1 MDSGLGSVTP
11 LVGQASQFRSQ
22 FGQFH
27 QRSEVTSLPRPARS
41 AGFWSVGTYLHSVIS
56 LASIF
61 RTWLRTDGIFRCS
74 ESSVTQRCCR
84 DSRPSWKRG
93 SIPVHLVYCW
103 PDRPPCAPLSVQAS
117 GLSGPVLRVLSLQ
130 PDLCCAGPTACVSK
144 RVYNRCKTR
153 DTIFGIFLMNF
164 ALQLKKIYRFPNY
177 PPPSQSMLITLSGT
191 MIISCLD
198 NIVQGGGGGGCFTW
212 YLNTR
217 KFAKTVK
224 CIIRFATDCSSTA
237 SIGSNGLSSSWSPNV
252 HVGHASMSRTSKP
265 RFSVGGVPG
274 LLQPSRLSIEKLS
287 VLRGPHVI
295 LCLTGRKCALSWPVS
310 LYWLQFPRL
319 EWWRWGCLLPCPS
332 PCRVVCIRS
341 QGLGWSRVSHKWS
354 MLAGVWAF
362 ARALVRSNATCAAR
376 TRHPRT
382 WKWRRSSF
390 FPPSSNGMEHR
401 WSDRQHTSFV
411 ESLWRS
417 LGVAHSSSL
426 RAVRGHF
433 PSRMERR
440 ARGQIPLCWTL
451 ALEFPSCSGHAANGT
466 KCDTLFLPDS
476 TLLCARL
483 PLRLR
488 SGSAREPE
496 RSTACSGA
504 PAVVKRWR
512 SRCSASGKSCITS
525 WCSRRYPGSVGLVEF
540 SSFGLLGGW
549 FDQGVGPWW
558 WRHTP
563 VASTLD
569 ATCSLARSTGEGF
582 RNGYSGAEG
591 DHPPRRSPVSCSRNS
606 R

>member
-1 MDSGLGSVTP
+1 M
-11 LVGQASQFRSQ
+11 ASLFI
-22 FGQFH
+22 F
-27 QRSEVTSLPRPARS
+27 PA
-41 AGFWSVGTYLHSVIS
+41 
-56 LASIF
+56 
-61 RTWLRTDGIFRCS
+61 C
-74 ESSVTQRCCR
+74 
-84 DSRPSWKRG
+84 
-93 SIPVHLVYCW
+93 
-103 PDRPPCAPLSVQAS
+103 
-117 GLSGPVLRVLSLQ
+117 
-130 PDLCCAGPTACVSK
+130 
-144 RVYNRCKTR
+144 
-153 DTIFGIFLMNF
+153 
-164 ALQLKKIYRFPNY
+164 
-177 PPPSQSMLITLSGT
+177 
-191 MIISCLD
+191 
-198 NIVQGGGGGGCFTW
+198 
-212 YLNTR
+212 
-217 KFAKTVK
+217 
-224 CIIRFATDCSSTA
+224 
-237 SIGSNGLSSSWSPNV
+237 
-252 HVGHASMSRTSKP
+252 
-265 RFSVGGVPG
+265 
-274 LLQPSRLSIEKLS
+274 
-287 VLRGPHVI
+287 
-295 LCLTGRKCALSWPVS
+295 
-310 LYWLQFPRL
+310 
-319 EWWRWGCLLPCPS
+319 
-332 PCRVVCIRS
+332 
-341 QGLGWSRVSHKWS
+341 
-354 MLAGVWAF
+354 
-362 ARALVRSNATCAAR
+362 
-376 TRHPRT
+376 
-382 WKWRRSSF
+382 
-390 FPPSSNGMEHR
+390 SNGMEHR

-433 PSRMERR
+433 PSGMERR

>member
-1 MDSGLGSVTP
+1 MCPAFSSILGIVRSCFARAFAATRLVLCRTDRLRLQTRVQSVAKLMTHNANFWN
-11 LVGQASQFRSQ
+11 LLDELRTTAKKYTVSQI
-22 FGQFH
+22 
-27 QRSEVTSLPRPARS
+27 TPRPPNQC
-41 AGFWSVGTYLHSVIS
+41 WSL
-56 LASIF
+56 F
-61 RTWLRTDGIFRCS
+61 
-74 ESSVTQRCCR
+74 
-84 DSRPSWKRG
+84 
-93 SIPVHLVYCW
+93 
-103 PDRPPCAPLSVQAS
+103 
-117 GLSGPVLRVLSLQ
+117 PVLWSFRAWTT
-130 PDLCCAGPTACVSK
+130 LCRGE
-144 RVYNRCKTR
+144 
-153 DTIFGIFLMNF
+153 
-164 ALQLKKIYRFPNY
+164 
-177 PPPSQSMLITLSGT
+177 
-191 MIISCLD
+191 
-198 NIVQGGGGGGCFTW
+198 GGGGCFTW

-252 HVGHASMSRTSKP
+252 HVGLASMSRTSKP

-319 EWWRWGCLLPCPS
+319 EWWRWGCLLPCPT

-341 QGLGWSRVSHKWS
+341 QGLGWSRVWHKWS

-401 WSDRQHTSFV
+401 WSDCQHTSFV

-426 RAVRGHF
+426 RAARGHF
-433 PSRMERR
+433 PSGMERR

-451 ALEFPSCSGHAANGT
+451 ATRSFSPIR
-466 KCDTLFLPDS
+466 
-476 TLLCARL
+476 LCFA
-483 PLRLR
+483 
-488 SGSAREPE
+488 
-496 RSTACSGA
+496 
-504 PAVVKRWR
+504 
-512 SRCSASGKSCITS
+512 
-525 WCSRRYPGSVGLVEF
+525 
-540 SSFGLLGGW
+540 
-549 FDQGVGPWW
+549 Q
-558 WRHTP
+558 
-563 VASTLD
+563 
-569 ATCSLARSTGEGF
+569 
-582 RNGYSGAEG
+582 
-591 DHPPRRSPVSCSRNS
+591 VSH
-606 R
+606 

>member
-1 MDSGLGSVTP
+1 MDSGLGSVTR

-103 PDRPPCAPLSVQAS
+103 PDRLPCAPLSVQAS
-117 GLSGPVLRVLSLQ
+117 GLSGSVLRVLSLQ

-144 RVYNRCKTR
+144 RVYNRLQNSWHTLQ
-153 DTIFGIFLMNF
+153 IFGIFLMNF
-164 ALQLKKIYRFPNY
+164 ALQLKKYTVSQITPRPPNQCWSLFPVLW
-177 PPPSQSMLITLSGT
+177 SFRAWSTLCRGE
-191 MIISCLD
+191 
-198 NIVQGGGGGGCFTW
+198 GGCFTW

-217 KFAKTVK
+217 KFAVK
-224 CIIRFATDCSSTA
+224 CISSVLQA
-237 SIGSNGLSSSWSPNV
+237 IVAPLPRSALDNGLSSSWSPNV
-252 HVGHASMSRTSKP
+252 QVGLARISRTSKP

-274 LLQPSRLSIEKLS
+274 WLQPSRLSIEKLS

-310 LYWLQFPRL
+310 LYCLQFPRL

-332 PCRVVCIRS
+332 PCIVVCIHS
-341 QGLGWSRVSHKWS
+341 QGLGWSRVWHKWS

-362 ARALVRSNATCAAR
+362 ARALVRSNATCAAS
-376 TRHPRT
+376 RHPRT
-382 WKWRRSSF
+382 WKWRRSSI
-390 FPPSSNGMEHR
+390 FPTSSNGMENR
-401 WSDRQHTSFV
+401 WSVRQHTSLV

-426 RAVRGHF
+426 RAARGHF
-433 PSRMERR
+433 PSGMERR

-451 ALEFPSCSGHAANGT
+451 ALEFPSCLGHAANGT
-466 KCDTLFLPDS
+466 CDTHFLPDS
-476 TLLCARL
+476 TL
-483 PLRLR
+483 
-488 SGSAREPE
+488 
-496 RSTACSGA
+496 
-504 PAVVKRWR
+504 
-512 SRCSASGKSCITS
+512 
-525 WCSRRYPGSVGLVEF
+525 
-540 SSFGLLGGW
+540 
-549 FDQGVGPWW
+549 QG
-558 WRHTP
+558 
-563 VASTLD
+563 
-569 ATCSLARSTGEGF
+569 SLA
-582 RNGYSGAEG
+582 
-591 DHPPRRSPVSCSRNS
+591 
-606 R
+606 